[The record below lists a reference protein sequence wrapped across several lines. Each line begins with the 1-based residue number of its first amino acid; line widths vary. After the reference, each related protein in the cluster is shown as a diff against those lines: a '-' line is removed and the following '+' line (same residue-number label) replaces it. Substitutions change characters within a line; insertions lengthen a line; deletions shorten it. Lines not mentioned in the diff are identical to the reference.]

1 MSGTPYFMTG
11 ALGCIGAWVVKAL
24 VERGDTPVV
33 FDRSDDTRRLRLLLD
48 EHALGRV
55 RFIRGDITDLPALKA
70 GLATSGAKHVIHL
83 AGLQVPTCKADP
95 ALGALVNVVGT
106 VNVFEAARAA
116 GVPRVVY
123 ASSAAVFG
131 LADEAVDETVSPSPL
146 THYGVFKQANEGN
159 ARVYFADHGVS
170 SVGLRPFS
178 VYGVGRDAGLT
189 SDPTRAIKSAV
200 LGRPFQIRFSGVTD
214 FIYTADTAAAFVACA
229 DSAPDGAHVFNLHG
243 DARDVGDAV
252 RILEGALGPAARG
265 LVSIDGPS
273 IPMPP
278 SLDDSAIRAVVAGLP
293 QTSLEQGISDTIR
306 RFQRLRDEGR
316 LDTDDID
323 GMPVTAVAAGQKAR

>member
-1 MSGTPYFMTG
+1 MADTPYFMTG

-24 VERGDTPVV
+24 VDRGDVPVV
-33 FDRSDDTRRLRLLLD
+33 FDKSDDARRLKLLLD
-48 EHALGRV
+48 DRALGRV
-55 RFIRGDITDLPALKA
+55 RFMRGDVTDAPTLRAALEQ
-70 GLATSGAKHVIHL
+70 SGARRVIHL
-83 AGLQVPTCKADP
+83 AGLQVPSCKADP

-106 VNVFEAARAA
+106 INIFEAARAL
-116 GVPRVVY
+116 GLTRVVY

-159 ARVYFADHGVS
+159 ARVYYAEHGIS

-178 VYGVGRDAGLT
+178 VYGVGRDSGLT

-200 LGRPFQIRFSGVTD
+200 IVRPFRIRFSGVTD

-229 DSAPDGAHVFNLHG
+229 DRAPDGAHVFNLHG
-243 DARDVGDAV
+243 DARDVSDAV
-252 RILEGALGPAARG
+252 AILEQEIGPSARG
-265 LVSIDGPS
+265 LVSIDGPG

-278 SLDDSAIRAVVAGLP
+278 SLDDSALRAVIADLP
-293 QTSLEQGISDTIR
+293 STPLEEGVRETVR
-306 RFQRLRDEGR
+306 RFRALDAAGR
-316 LDTDDID
+316 LDTADID
-323 GMPVTAVAAGQKAR
+323 GETVAPAAAGKPS

>member
-1 MSGTPYFMTG
+1 MADTPYFMTG

-24 VERGDTPVV
+24 VDRGDVPVV
-33 FDRSDDTRRLRLLLD
+33 FDKSDDARRLKLLLD
-48 EHALGRV
+48 DRALGRV
-55 RFIRGDITDLPALKA
+55 RFMRGDVTDAPTLRAALEQ
-70 GLATSGAKHVIHL
+70 SGARRVIHL
-83 AGLQVPTCKADP
+83 AGLQVPSCKADP

-106 VNVFEAARAA
+106 INIFEAARAL
-116 GVPRVVY
+116 GLTRVVY

-159 ARVYFADHGVS
+159 ARVYYADHGIS

-178 VYGVGRDAGLT
+178 VYGVGRDSGLT

-200 LGRPFQIRFSGVTD
+200 IGRPFRIRFSGVTD

-229 DSAPDGAHVFNLHG
+229 DHAPDGAHVFNLHG
-243 DARDVGDAV
+243 DARDVSDAV
-252 RILEGALGPAARG
+252 AILEQEIGPSARG
-265 LVSIDGPS
+265 LVSIDGPG

-278 SLDDSAIRAVVAGLP
+278 SLDDSALRAVIADLP
-293 QTSLEQGISDTIR
+293 STPLEEGVRETVR
-306 RFQRLRDEGR
+306 RFRALDAAGR
-316 LDTDDID
+316 LDTADID
-323 GMPVTAVAAGQKAR
+323 GETVAPATAGKPS